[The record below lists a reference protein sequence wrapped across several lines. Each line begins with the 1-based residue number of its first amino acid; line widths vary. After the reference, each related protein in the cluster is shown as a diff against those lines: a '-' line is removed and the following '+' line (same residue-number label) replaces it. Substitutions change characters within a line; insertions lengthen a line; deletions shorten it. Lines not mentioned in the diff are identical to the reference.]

1 VAIEIEDCD
10 IEEGEKKN
18 TSFRDVKFLDKQ

>member
-10 IEEGEKKN
+10 IEEGGKKN
-18 TSFRDVKFLDKQ
+18 KSFRDVKFLDTQ